1 MTLSEFSIWLRNL
14 YLSLK
19 IIWVYCWLK
28 IKQEPY
34 GIFKNRKY
42 IQEYTPKK
50 RWKKAGQVV
59 LQSRKDYLMAHFIA
73 LIFLVN
79 WKLDQN

>member
-1 MTLSEFSIWLRNL
+1 MTLREFSIWLRNL

-50 RWKKAGQVV
+50 WWKEAGQVV
-59 LQSRKDYLMAHFIA
+59 LQSREDYLMGHFIA

-79 WKLDQN
+79 